1 MFEIAY
7 KEYDLVIKFTYNVI
21 NGIIRL
27 ILLVLDGFIFTYEIG
42 GKLMPIFKSKC
53 KDRYINQNSIMKS
66 LRVDKTTAITIDELK
81 DVCTAETGKNIS
93 QNSILE
99 GIVNQFIADVEN
111 IAKTDETQ
119 AINKVIAV
127 LEL

>member
-1 MFEIAY
+1 
-7 KEYDLVIKFTYNVI
+7 
-21 NGIIRL
+21 
-27 ILLVLDGFIFTYEIG
+27 
-42 GKLMPIFKSKC
+42 MPIFKSKS
-53 KDRYINQNSIMKS
+53 KDRYINQNRIMKS
-66 LRVDKTTAITIDELK
+66 LRVDKNTAIKIDELK